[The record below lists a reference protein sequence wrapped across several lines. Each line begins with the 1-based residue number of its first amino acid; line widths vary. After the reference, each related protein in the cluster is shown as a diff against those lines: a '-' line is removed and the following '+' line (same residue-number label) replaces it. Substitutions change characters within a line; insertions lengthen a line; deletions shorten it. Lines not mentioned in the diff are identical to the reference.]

1 MRLSRIRTVH
11 PIASATPWRRVAL
24 AAVTASVVTA
34 GLITGPVTSAGAEPK
49 VTPKDVEQAFHEA
62 EAANEQVNLLTVQ
75 IKQTKQEISDLSGD
89 IDRQMVGYREQK
101 EAISSAIVQQ
111 HMDAPLGPTI
121 NLLGS
126 GDPEEFLDGLG
137 AVQALNS
144 TRADQLEKFGT
155 VAQQL
160 KDRRAQLEDRQV
172 SLADDKK
179 DLAKQRDEI
188 EAKHA
193 EAKRKLA
200 LLSAAQ
206 QAAFNRS
213 NTTID
218 FDIPASG
225 RAAKAIAF
233 AKAQLG
239 DAYVYGGTGPN
250 GWDCSGLM
258 QASWRAAGVSLPR
271 VVGPQY
277 GATQHIPMSALQPGD
292 LVFYGDMSHD
302 GMYLGNGKVIHAPRP
317 GKVVEITGLGGYSRA
332 GRVG

>member
-1 MRLSRIRTVH
+1 MRLSRIRTVNR
-11 PIASATPWRRVAL
+11 AAL
-24 AAVTASVVTA
+24 AVVCVSVVTIS
-34 GLITGPVTSAGAEPK
+34 LIGGAQAEPK

-62 EAANEQVNLLTVQ
+62 EAANERVNQLSVQ
-75 IKQTKQEISDLSGD
+75 IKQTDQEISDLSGD

-101 EAISSAIVQQ
+101 DALSSAIVQQ
-111 HMDAPLGPTI
+111 HMDAPLGPTVS
-121 NLLGS
+121 LLGS

-144 TRADQLEKFGT
+144 TRADQLEKFGK

-160 KDRRAQLEDRQV
+160 QNRRDQLEDRQT
-172 SLADDKK
+172 SLAADKK
-179 DLAKQRDEI
+179 DLATERDKI
-188 EAKHA
+188 RAKHA

-200 LLSAAQ
+200 LLSSAE
-206 QAAFNRS
+206 QAAFNTS
-213 NTTID
+213 NTDIN
-218 FDIPASG
+218 FDISASG

-239 DAYVYGGTGPN
+239 DPYVYGGTGPN

-258 QASWRAAGVSLPR
+258 QASWRAAGVALPR

-277 GATQHIPMSALQPGD
+277 GASKPISMGQLQPGD

-302 GMYLGNGKVIHAPRP
+302 GMYLGNGKVIHSPRP
-317 GKVVEITGLGGYSRA
+317 GKSVEITGLGGYSRA

>member
-1 MRLSRIRTVH
+1 MRLSRIRTDRH
-11 PIASATPWRRVAL
+11 PVRRVAL
-24 AAVTASVVTA
+24 AAVSVTVVTT
-34 GLITGPVTSAGAEPK
+34 GLVGGAHAEPNTVK
-49 VTPKDVEQAFHEA
+49 EVKRAFHEA
-62 EAANEQVNLLTVQ
+62 EAANEQVNQLSVQ
-75 IKQTKQEISDLSGD
+75 IKQTRQEISDLSGD
-89 IDRQMVGYREQK
+89 IDRQMVSYNEQK
-101 EAISSAIVQQ
+101 EALSSAIVQQ
-111 HMDAPLGPTI
+111 HMDAPLGPTV

-144 TRADQLEKFGT
+144 TRADQLESFGKT
-155 VAQQL
+155 AQQL
-160 KDRRAQLEDRQV
+160 QNRHDQLEDRQT
-172 SLADDKK
+172 SLAADKK
-179 DLAKQRDEI
+179 DLAKERDKI
-188 EAKHA
+188 KAKYD

-200 LLSAAQ
+200 LLSGAQ
-206 QAAFNRS
+206 QAAFNTS
-213 NTTID
+213 NTEID
-218 FDIPASG
+218 FDISASG

-239 DAYVYGGTGPN
+239 DPYVYGGTGPN

-277 GATQHIPMSALQPGD
+277 SATRHIPMSQLQPGD

-302 GMYLGNGKVIHAPRP
+302 GMYIGHGKVIHSPHP
-317 GKVVEITGLGGYSRA
+317 GRSVEITGLGGYSRA

>member
-1 MRLSRIRTVH
+1 VRLSRLRAVNRT
-11 PIASATPWRRVAL
+11 AL
-24 AAVTASVVTA
+24 AVASVSVVTISLVGGA
-34 GLITGPVTSAGAEPK
+34 QAEPK

-62 EAANEQVNLLTVQ
+62 EAASEQVNQLSVQ

-101 EAISSAIVQQ
+101 DALSSAIVQQ
-111 HMDAPLGPTI
+111 HMDAPLGPTV

-144 TRADQLEKFGT
+144 TRADQLEKFGKT
-155 VAQQL
+155 AKQL
-160 KDRRAQLEDRQV
+160 QNRRNQLEDRQT
-172 SLADDKK
+172 SLAADKK
-179 DLAKQRDEI
+179 DLAKERDKI
-188 EAKHA
+188 KAKHD

-200 LLSAAQ
+200 LLSGAQ
-206 QAAFNRS
+206 QSAFNS
-213 NTTID
+213 SITDIN
-218 FDIPASG
+218 FDISASG
-225 RAAKAIAF
+225 RAKKAIAF
-233 AKAQLG
+233 ARAQLG
-239 DAYVYGGTGPN
+239 DPYSYGGTGPDA
-250 GWDCSGLM
+250 WDCSGLM

-277 GATQHIPMSALQPGD
+277 SATRHISMSQLQPGD

-302 GMYLGNGKVIHAPRP
+302 GMYIGNGKVIHAPRP
-317 GKVVEITGLGGYSRA
+317 GKVVEIEGLSRYSRA

>member
-1 MRLSRIRTVH
+1 MRLSRIRTVNR
-11 PIASATPWRRVAL
+11 AAL
-24 AAVTASVVTA
+24 AAVTVSIVTISLVGGA
-34 GLITGPVTSAGAEPK
+34 QAEPK

-62 EAANEQVNLLTVQ
+62 EAANEQVNQLSVQ

-101 EAISSAIVQQ
+101 DALSSAIVQQ
-111 HMDAPLGPTI
+111 HMDAPLGPTVS
-121 NLLGS
+121 LLGS

-144 TRADQLEKFGT
+144 TRADQLEKFGKT
-155 VAQQL
+155 AKQL
-160 KDRRAQLEDRQV
+160 QNRRDQLEDRQT
-172 SLADDKK
+172 SLAADKK
-179 DLAKQRDEI
+179 DLAKERDKI
-188 EAKHA
+188 EAKHD

-200 LLSAAQ
+200 LLSGAQ
-206 QAAFNRS
+206 QAAFNSS
-213 NTTID
+213 NTDIN
-218 FDIPASG
+218 FDISASG

-239 DAYVYGGTGPN
+239 DPYVYGGTGPN
-250 GWDCSGLM
+250 SWDCSGLM

-277 GATQHIPMSALQPGD
+277 SATRHISMSQLQPGD

-317 GKVVEITGLGGYSRA
+317 GKVVEITGLSGYSRA

>member
-1 MRLSRIRTVH
+1 M
-11 PIASATPWRRVAL
+11 
-24 AAVTASVVTA
+24 SVVTISLVGGA
-34 GLITGPVTSAGAEPK
+34 QAEPK
-49 VTPKDVEQAFHEA
+49 VTPKDVKQAFHEA
-62 EAANEQVNLLTVQ
+62 EAASEQVNQLSVQ

-101 EAISSAIVQQ
+101 EALSSAIVQQ
-111 HMDAPLGPTI
+111 HMDAPLGPTVS
-121 NLLGS
+121 LLGS

-144 TRADQLEKFGT
+144 TRADQLEKFGK

-160 KDRRAQLEDRQV
+160 QNRRDQLEDRQA
-172 SLADDKK
+172 SLAADKK
-179 DLAKQRDEI
+179 DLAKERDKI
-188 EAKHA
+188 RAKHD

-200 LLSAAQ
+200 LLSDAQ
-206 QAAFNRS
+206 QAAFGTS
-213 NTTID
+213 NTDIN
-218 FDIPASG
+218 FDISASG

-239 DAYVYGGTGPN
+239 DPYVYGGTGPN

-258 QASWRAAGVSLPR
+258 QGSWRAAGVALPR

-277 GATQHIPMSALQPGD
+277 AATRHIAMSQLQPGD

-302 GMYLGNGKVIHAPRP
+302 GMYIGNGKVIHAPHP
-317 GKVVEITGLGGYSRA
+317 GRSVEITGLGGYSRA

>member
-1 MRLSRIRTVH
+1 MRLSRSRA
-11 PIASATPWRRVAL
+11 ASKTAL
-24 AAVTASVVTA
+24 TIVSVSVVTL
-34 GLITGPVTSAGAEPK
+34 GLVTGAEAEPK
-49 VTPKDVEQAFHEA
+49 VTPKDVERVFHEA
-62 EAANEQVNLLTVQ
+62 EAANERVNQLSVQ

-89 IDRQMVGYREQK
+89 IDRQMVGYSEQK
-101 EAISSAIVQQ
+101 DALAAAIVQQ
-111 HMDAPLGPTI
+111 HMDAPLGPTV

-144 TRADQLEKFGT
+144 SRADQLESFGKT
-155 VAQQL
+155 AKQL
-160 KDRRAQLEDRQV
+160 QNRRDQLEDRQT
-172 SLADDKK
+172 SLAADRK
-179 DLAKQRDEI
+179 DLDKERDKI
-188 EAKHA
+188 QAKHD

-200 LLSAAQ
+200 LLSGAQ
-206 QAAFNRS
+206 QAAFNSS
-213 NTTID
+213 NTEID
-218 FDIPASG
+218 FDISASG

-258 QASWRAAGVSLPR
+258 QASWRAAGVSIPR

-277 GATQHIPMSALQPGD
+277 GATKSISMGELQPGD
-292 LVFYGDMSHD
+292 LVFYGDMSHN
-302 GMYLGNGKVIHAPRP
+302 GMYLGNGKVIHSPRP
-317 GKVVEITGLGGYSRA
+317 GKSVEIMGLSGYSKA

>member
-11 PIASATPWRRVAL
+11 HAAL
-24 AAVTASVVTA
+24 AVVSVSIVTISLVGGAQ
-34 GLITGPVTSAGAEPK
+34 AEPK
-49 VTPKDVEQAFHEA
+49 VNEKDVERAFHEA
-62 EAANEQVNLLTVQ
+62 EAANEQVNQLSVQ

-101 EAISSAIVQQ
+101 DALSSAIVQQ
-111 HMDAPLGPTI
+111 HMDAPLGPTV

-137 AVQALNS
+137 AVQTLNS
-144 TRADQLEKFGT
+144 TRADQLEKFGKT
-155 VAQQL
+155 AKQL
-160 KDRRAQLEDRQV
+160 QNRRDQLEDRQT
-172 SLADDKK
+172 SLTADKK
-179 DLAKQRDEI
+179 DMAKERDKI
-188 EAKHA
+188 RAKHD

-200 LLSAAQ
+200 LLSDAQ
-206 QAAFNRS
+206 QAAFNSS
-213 NTTID
+213 NTEIN
-218 FDIPASG
+218 FDISASG
-225 RAAKAIAF
+225 RAAKAIGF

-239 DAYVYGGTGPN
+239 DPYVYGGTGPN

-258 QASWRAAGVSLPR
+258 QASWRAAGVSIPR

-277 GATQHIPMSALQPGD
+277 SASRKIAMSDLQPGD

-317 GKVVEITGLGGYSRA
+317 GKSVEITGLGGYSRA

>member
-1 MRLSRIRTVH
+1 VRLSRIRTVNR
-11 PIASATPWRRVAL
+11 AAL
-24 AAVTASVVTA
+24 AAVCVSVVTIS
-34 GLITGPVTSAGAEPK
+34 LIGGAQAEPK
-49 VTPKDVEQAFHEA
+49 VTPKDVRQAFHEA
-62 EAANEQVNLLTVQ
+62 EAANEQVNQLSVQ
-75 IKQTKQEISDLSGD
+75 IKQTNQEISDLSGD

-101 EAISSAIVQQ
+101 DALSSAIVQQ
-111 HMDAPLGPTI
+111 HMDAPLGPTVS
-121 NLLGS
+121 LLGS

-144 TRADQLEKFGT
+144 TRADQLEKFGKT
-155 VAQQL
+155 AQQL
-160 KDRRAQLEDRQV
+160 ENRRDQLEDRQT
-172 SLADDKK
+172 SLAADKK
-179 DLAKQRDEI
+179 DLAKERDKI
-188 EAKHA
+188 RAKHA

-200 LLSAAQ
+200 LLSGAQ
-206 QAAFNRS
+206 QAAFNTS
-213 NTTID
+213 NTDIN
-218 FDIPASG
+218 FDISASG

-239 DAYVYGGTGPN
+239 DPYVYGGTGPN

-277 GATQHIPMSALQPGD
+277 SATRHIAMSQLQPGD

-302 GMYLGNGKVIHAPRP
+302 GMYLGNGKVIHAPHP
-317 GKVVEITGLGGYSRA
+317 GRSVEITGLGGYSRA

>member
-1 MRLSRIRTVH
+1 MRLSRFRADRS
-11 PIASATPWRRVAL
+11 PMRRVA
-24 AAVTASVVTA
+24 VSVA
-34 GLITGPVTSAGAEPK
+34 GLTAVSVGLVGGAVVNGAGAEPNTLK
-49 VTPKDVEQAFHEA
+49 EVKQAFREA
-62 EAANEQVNLLTVQ
+62 EVASEQVNQLSVQ
-75 IKQTKQEISDLSGD
+75 IKQTKQEISDLNGD
-89 IDRQMVGYREQK
+89 IDRQMGAYTEQK
-101 EAISSAIVQQ
+101 EALSSAIVQQ
-111 HMDAPLGPTI
+111 QMDAPLGPTV

-144 TRADQLEKFGT
+144 TRADQLESFGRT
-155 VAQQL
+155 AEQL
-160 KDRRAQLEDRQV
+160 ENRRDQLEDREA
-172 SLADDKK
+172 SLAEDRK
-179 DLAKQRDEI
+179 DLAKERDTI
-188 EAKHA
+188 KKKYD
-193 EAKRKLA
+193 EAKRKLG
-200 LLSAAQ
+200 LLSAAE
-206 QAAFNRS
+206 QARFNAS
-213 NTTID
+213 ETNID
-218 FDIPASG
+218 FDISASG

-239 DAYVYGGTGPN
+239 DPYVYGGTGPN
-250 GWDCSGLM
+250 SWDCSGLM

-277 GATQHIPMSALQPGD
+277 GATRHIPMSELQPGD

>member
-1 MRLSRIRTVH
+1 VRLSRIR
-11 PIASATPWRRVAL
+11 ADRSSMRRVA
-24 AAVTASVVTA
+24 VMVA
-34 GLITGPVTSAGAEPK
+34 GLTAVSVGLVGGAVVNGAGAEPNTLK
-49 VTPKDVEQAFHEA
+49 EVKQAFREA
-62 EAANEQVNLLTVQ
+62 EAASEQVNQLTVQ
-75 IKQTKQEISDLSGD
+75 IKQTKQEISDLNGD
-89 IDRQMVGYREQK
+89 IDRQMGAYTEQK
-101 EAISSAIVQQ
+101 EALSSAIVQQ
-111 HMDAPLGPTI
+111 QMDAPLGPTV

-144 TRADQLEKFGT
+144 TRADQLESFGRT
-155 VAQQL
+155 AEQL
-160 KDRRAQLEDRQV
+160 ENRRDQLEDREA
-172 SLADDKK
+172 SLAEDRK
-179 DLAKQRDEI
+179 DLATERDKI
-188 EAKHA
+188 KKKYD
-193 EAKRKLA
+193 EAKRKLG
-200 LLSAAQ
+200 LLSATE
-206 QAAFNRS
+206 QARFNAS
-213 NTTID
+213 ETNID
-218 FDIPASG
+218 FDISASG

-239 DAYVYGGTGPN
+239 DPYVYGGTGPN
-250 GWDCSGLM
+250 SWDCSGLM

-277 GATQHIPMSALQPGD
+277 GATRHIPMSELQPGD

>member
-1 MRLSRIRTVH
+1 MRPSRIRTVNR
-11 PIASATPWRRVAL
+11 AAL
-24 AAVTASVVTA
+24 AVVCVSVVTIS
-34 GLITGPVTSAGAEPK
+34 LIGGAQAEPK
-49 VTPKDVEQAFHEA
+49 ITPKDVEQAFHEA
-62 EAANEQVNLLTVQ
+62 EAANEQVNQLSVQ

-101 EAISSAIVQQ
+101 DALSSAIVQQ
-111 HMDAPLGPTI
+111 HMDAPLGPTVS
-121 NLLGS
+121 LLGS
-126 GDPEEFLDGLG
+126 RDPDEFLDGLG

-155 VAQQL
+155 TAKQL
-160 KDRRAQLEDRQV
+160 QNRRDQLEDRQT
-172 SLADDKK
+172 SLAADQQV
-179 DLAKQRDEI
+179 LAKERDKI
-188 EAKHA
+188 RAKHE

-200 LLSAAQ
+200 LLSGAQ
-206 QAAFNRS
+206 QAAFNSS
-213 NTTID
+213 NTEIN
-218 FDIPASG
+218 FDISASG
-225 RAAKAIAF
+225 RAAKAIGF

-277 GATQHIPMSALQPGD
+277 GATRPISMGQLQPGD

-302 GMYLGNGKVIHAPRP
+302 GMYLGNGKVIHSPRP

>member
-1 MRLSRIRTVH
+1 
-11 PIASATPWRRVAL
+11 
-24 AAVTASVVTA
+24 VTISLV
-34 GLITGPVTSAGAEPK
+34 GGAQAKPK

-62 EAANEQVNLLTVQ
+62 EAANEQVNQLSVQ

-89 IDRQMVGYREQK
+89 IDRQMLGYQEQK
-101 EAISSAIVQQ
+101 DALSSAIVQQ
-111 HMDAPLGPTI
+111 HMDAPLGPTVS
-121 NLLGS
+121 LLGS

-155 VAQQL
+155 TAKQL
-160 KDRRAQLEDRQV
+160 QNRRDQLEDREAA
-172 SLADDKK
+172 LAADKK
-179 DLAKQRDEI
+179 DLAKERDKI
-188 EAKHA
+188 RAKHA

-200 LLSAAQ
+200 LLSGAQ
-206 QAAFNRS
+206 QADFNSS
-213 NTTID
+213 NTDIN
-218 FDIPASG
+218 FDISASG

-239 DAYVYGGTGPN
+239 DAYVYGGTGPD

-277 GATQHIPMSALQPGD
+277 SATRHIAMSELQPGD
-292 LVFYGDMSHD
+292 LVFYADMSHD

-317 GKVVEITGLGGYSRA
+317 GKVVEIEGLSRYSRA

>member
-1 MRLSRIRTVH
+1 VRLSRIRADRH
-11 PIASATPWRRVAL
+11 PVRRVAL
-24 AAVTASVVTA
+24 AAVGVTVVTV
-34 GLITGPVTSAGAEPK
+34 GLIGGAQAEPNT
-49 VTPKDVEQAFHEA
+49 VKDVKRAFHEA
-62 EAANEQVNLLTVQ
+62 EAANEQVNQLSVQ

-89 IDRQMVGYREQK
+89 IDRQMVTYNEQK
-101 EAISSAIVQQ
+101 EALSSAIVQQ
-111 HMDAPLGPTI
+111 HMDAPLGPTV

-144 TRADQLEKFGT
+144 TRADQLESFGKT
-155 VAQQL
+155 AQQL
-160 KDRRAQLEDRQV
+160 QNRRDQLEDRED
-172 SLADDKK
+172 SLAADKK
-179 DLAKQRDEI
+179 DLAKERDKI
-188 EAKHA
+188 KAKYD

-200 LLSAAQ
+200 LLTGTQ
-206 QAAFNRS
+206 QAAFTTS
-213 NTTID
+213 NTEID
-218 FDIPASG
+218 FDISASG

-239 DAYVYGGTGPN
+239 DPYVYGGTGPN

-277 GATQHIPMSALQPGD
+277 SATRHIPMSQLQPGD

-302 GMYLGNGKVIHAPRP
+302 GMYLGNGKVIHAPHP
-317 GKVVEITGLGGYSRA
+317 GRSVEITGLGGYSRA

>member
-1 MRLSRIRTVH
+1 MRLSRIRTVNR
-11 PIASATPWRRVAL
+11 AAL
-24 AAVTASVVTA
+24 AVVT
-34 GLITGPVTSAGAEPK
+34 LSIVTISLVGGAQAEPK

-62 EAANEQVNLLTVQ
+62 EAANEQVNQLSVQ
-75 IKQTKQEISDLSGD
+75 IKQTNQEISDLSGD
-89 IDRQMVGYREQK
+89 IDRQMVGYTEQK
-101 EAISSAIVQQ
+101 DALASAIVQQ

-144 TRADQLEKFGT
+144 TRADQLEKFGKT
-155 VAQQL
+155 AKQL
-160 KDRRAQLEDRQV
+160 QNRRDQLEDRQT
-172 SLADDKK
+172 SLAADKE
-179 DLAKQRDEI
+179 DLAKERDKI

-200 LLSAAQ
+200 LLSGAQ
-206 QAAFNRS
+206 QAAFNSS
-213 NTTID
+213 NTDID
-218 FDIPASG
+218 FDISASG
-225 RAAKAIAF
+225 RAAKAINF

-239 DAYVYGGTGPN
+239 DPYSYGGTGPDS
-250 GWDCSGLM
+250 WDCSGLM

-277 GATQHIPMSALQPGD
+277 GATRPISMGQLEPGD
-292 LVFYGDMSHD
+292 LVFYGDMSHN
-302 GMYLGNGKVIHAPRP
+302 GMYLGNGKVIHSPRP
-317 GKVVEITGLGGYSRA
+317 GKSVEIEGLSRYSKA

>member
-11 PIASATPWRRVAL
+11 RAAL
-24 AAVTASVVTA
+24 AVASVSVVTISLVGGA
-34 GLITGPVTSAGAEPK
+34 QAEPNAE
-49 VTPKDVEQAFHEA
+49 VKDVKQAFHEA
-62 EAANEQVNLLTVQ
+62 EAASEQVNQLSVQ

-101 EAISSAIVQQ
+101 EALSSAIVQQ
-111 HMDAPLGPTI
+111 HMDAPLGPTV

-144 TRADQLEKFGT
+144 TRADQLEQFGKT
-155 VAQQL
+155 AKQL
-160 KDRRAQLEDRQV
+160 KNRRDQLEDRQA
-172 SLADDKK
+172 SLRADKK
-179 DLAKQRDEI
+179 DMAKERNKI
-188 EAKHA
+188 RAKYE

-200 LLSAAQ
+200 LLSATQ
-206 QAAFNRS
+206 QAAFTNS
-213 NTTID
+213 DINLD
-218 FDIPASG
+218 FEISASG
-225 RAAKAIAF
+225 RAAKAINF

-239 DAYVYGGTGPN
+239 DPYVYGGTGPN

-258 QASWRAAGVSLPR
+258 QGSWRAAGVSLPR

-277 GATQHIPMSALQPGD
+277 SAIRHISMGQLQPGD

-302 GMYLGNGKVIHAPRP
+302 GMYLGHGKVIHAPHP
-317 GKVVEITGLGGYSRA
+317 GRSVEITGLGGFSRA